1 MRCELFAAALLTTG
15 LAPSSAAALEPGQDN
30 AWSCEDPLAE
40 LERARALA
48 DTDVAAALQI
58 WQSIVTR
65 CGEQQ
70 SLRALYNV
78 AWAFR
83 TLGDVNQART
93 VYSRFVTLAEPER
106 GSSEDFDKF
115 LLRAKAAL
123 GEIRATHGE
132 VLLTGAP
139 GKRVAVILDSQPAR
153 SAPLQWL
160 LAPGSHRVE
169 LRVDGVAE
177 PVQTLE
183 VVAGGTYA
191 LSLPQEKVVVQS
203 PRPPQPTSAPA
214 NYPVAAVAALWAA
227 AGGLASAGLVANVMA
242 GVYDGQAA
250 ELAVTPTPAQRL
262 EYEQLA
268 ERNVQASV
276 VAVIGYSAGGI
287 MAAVATAVTLVELPS
302 EVEVVWSPRWLGAR
316 VSF

>member
-1 MRCELFAAALLTTG
+1 MRCELFAAALLAIG

-48 DTDVAAALQI
+48 ETDVTAALQI

-65 CGEQQ
+65 CGEPQ

-78 AWAFR
+78 AWAYR
-83 TLGDVNQART
+83 TLGDINQARS

-123 GEIRATHGE
+123 GEIRATHAE

-139 GKRVAVILDSQPAR
+139 GKRVEVLLDSQPAR

-169 LRVDGVAE
+169 LQVDGVAE
-177 PVQTLE
+177 PAQTLE

-191 LSLPQEKVVVQS
+191 LSLPQEKVVVES
-203 PRPPQPTSAPA
+203 IRPATPA
-214 NYPVAAVAALWAA
+214 VESYPVATVAALWAA
-227 AGGLASAGLVANVMA
+227 AGSLASAGLVANVMA

-250 ELAVTPTPAQRL
+250 ELAASPTPAERL

-276 VAVIGYSAGGI
+276 VAVIGYSAGGV

-302 EVEVVWSPRWLGAR
+302 DVEVVWSPRWLGAR